1 MSLGPL
7 MLDIAGTEL
16 TETDRVRLS
25 HPLVGGVI
33 LFARNYASPAQL
45 AGLTAEIHAL
55 RYPSLLIAVDQE
67 GGRVQRFRDGFA
79 RLPPMRV
86 LGEIHD
92 RNPDRAHHL
101 ASQAGY
107 VLAAELKAC
116 GVDLSFTPVLD
127 LDYGQSCVIG
137 DRAFHR
143 EPQVV
148 ADLACVLMDGL
159 QSAGMAAVGKHFPG
173 HGAIQAD
180 THVETAIDTRS
191 YTDIEKEDL
200 IPFRR
205 MIDAGLSGIMAAH
218 VIYPAIDQHS
228 AGFSG
233 RWLQCILR
241 HDLGF
246 EGCIFSDDLGM
257 QAARNYGSI
266 TRRAEQALQAGCD
279 MVLVCNDADAADELL
294 GSLHWE
300 FSAASMARVECMRGQ
315 HMIHSMAQLHEM
327 ERFLQAADEI
337 SKIDPAGISV
347 SL

>member
-7 MLDIAGTEL
+7 MFDIAGTKL

-33 LFARNYASPAQL
+33 LFARNYASPVQL
-45 AGLTAEIHAL
+45 AELTAAIRAL

-67 GGRVQRFRDGFA
+67 GGRVQRFRDGFT
-79 RLPPMRV
+79 RLPPMRT

-92 RNPDRAHHL
+92 RNPDRAYHL
-101 ASQAGY
+101 ASQTGY

-127 LDYGQSCVIG
+127 LDYGQSGVIG

-148 ADLACVLMDGL
+148 ADLACALMSGL
-159 QSAGMAAVGKHFPG
+159 RLAGMAAVGKHFPG
-173 HGAIQAD
+173 HGAIRAD

-191 YTDIEKEDL
+191 YADIEREDL
-200 IPFRR
+200 ISFRR
-205 MIDAGLSGIMAAH
+205 VIDAGLSGIMAAH
-218 VIYPAIDQHS
+218 VIYPAIDPHP
-228 AGFSG
+228 AGFSDE
-233 RWLQCILR
+233 WLQRILR
-241 HDLGF
+241 CDLGF

-257 QAARNYGSI
+257 QAARNYGDI
-266 TRRAEQALQAGCD
+266 THRAEQALQAGCD
-279 MVLVCNDADAADELL
+279 MVLVCNDADTADELL
-294 GSLHWE
+294 GSLRWE
-300 FSAASMARVECMRGQ
+300 FSAVSMARLECMRGQ

-337 SKIDPAGISV
+337 SKIDPAGISASV
-347 SL
+347 

>member
-16 TETDRVRLS
+16 TETDCARLS

-33 LFARNYASPAQL
+33 LFARNYASPPQL
-45 AGLTAEIHAL
+45 AELTATIRAL

-67 GGRVQRFRDGFA
+67 GGRVQRFRDGFT

-92 RNPDRAHHL
+92 RNPDHAHHL

-127 LDYGQSCVIG
+127 LNHGQSCVIG

-143 EPQVV
+143 EPRVV
-148 ADLACVLMDGL
+148 ADLALALRDGL
-159 QSAGMAAVGKHFPG
+159 QSAGMAAVAKHFPG

-180 THVETAIDTRS
+180 THIETAIDTRN
-191 YTDIEKEDL
+191 YADIEKEDL

-205 MIDAGLSGIMAAH
+205 MINAGLSGIMAAH
-218 VIYPAIDQHS
+218 VIYPAIDQHP

-233 RWLQCILR
+233 EWLQRILR
-241 HDLGF
+241 HDLRF
-246 EGCIFSDDLGM
+246 EGCIFSDDLCM

-266 TRRAEQALQAGCD
+266 THRAEKALQAGCD
-279 MVLVCNDADAADELL
+279 MVLVCNDPDAADELL
-294 GSLHWE
+294 GSLQWE
-300 FSAASMARVECMRGQ
+300 FSAVSMARLERMRGQ
-315 HMIHSMAQLHEM
+315 QIIHSMTQLHGM
-327 ERFLQAADEI
+327 ERFLQAVDEI
-337 SKIDPAGISV
+337 SKIDQAGIGV

>member
-1 MSLGPL
+1 MFLGPL

-45 AGLTAEIHAL
+45 AELTAAIHAL

-67 GGRVQRFRDGFA
+67 GGRVQRFRDGFT
-79 RLPPMRV
+79 RLPPMRT

-92 RNPDRAHHL
+92 TNPDRARYL
-101 ASQAGY
+101 TSQAGY

-116 GVDLSFTPVLD
+116 GADLSFTPVLD

-148 ADLACVLMDGL
+148 ADLACALMSGL

-173 HGAIQAD
+173 HGAIRAD

-191 YTDIEKEDL
+191 YTGIEKEDL
-200 IPFRR
+200 ISFRR
-205 MIDAGLSGIMAAH
+205 VIDAGLPGIMAAH
-218 VIYPAIDQHS
+218 VVYPAIDQHP

-233 RWLQCILR
+233 EWLQRILR
-241 HDLGF
+241 QDLGF

-279 MVLVCNDADAADELL
+279 MVLVCNDPDAADELL
-294 GSLHWE
+294 GSLQWE
-300 FSAASMARVECMRGQ
+300 FSAVSMARLERMRGQ
-315 HMIHSMAQLHEM
+315 HMIHSMAQLHKM

-337 SKIDPAGISV
+337 SKIDPVDISTSV
-347 SL
+347 

>member
-67 GGRVQRFRDGFA
+67 GGRVQRFRDGFT
-79 RLPPMRV
+79 RLPPMRT
-86 LGEIHD
+86 LGKIYD
-92 RNPDRAHHL
+92 SDAGRALHL
-101 ASQAGY
+101 ANQTGY
-107 VLAAELKAC
+107 VLASELKAC

-127 LDYGQSCVIG
+127 IDYGQSCVIG

-143 EPQVV
+143 EPQAI
-148 ADLACVLMDGL
+148 ADLACALMNGMK
-159 QSAGMAAVGKHFPG
+159 SAGMAAVGKHFPG

-180 THVETAIDTRS
+180 THVETAVDTRS
-191 YTDIEKEDL
+191 YAVIDKEDL
-200 IPFRR
+200 IPFHR
-205 MIDAGLSGIMAAH
+205 MINAGLSGIMAAH
-218 VIYPAIDQHS
+218 VIYPAVDPNP
-228 AGFSG
+228 AGFSSK
-233 RWLQCILR
+233 WLQHILR

-246 EGCIFSDDLGM
+246 NGCVFSDDLCM

-279 MVLVCNDADAADELL
+279 MVLICNDSDTADELL
-294 GSLHWE
+294 RLLQWE
-300 FSAASMARVECMRGQ
+300 CSAASMARLEHMRGQ
-315 HMIHSMAQLHEM
+315 PAIHSLMQLREM
-327 ERFLQAADEI
+327 QSFCQATEEI
-337 SKIDPAGISV
+337 SRINPN
-347 SL
+347 